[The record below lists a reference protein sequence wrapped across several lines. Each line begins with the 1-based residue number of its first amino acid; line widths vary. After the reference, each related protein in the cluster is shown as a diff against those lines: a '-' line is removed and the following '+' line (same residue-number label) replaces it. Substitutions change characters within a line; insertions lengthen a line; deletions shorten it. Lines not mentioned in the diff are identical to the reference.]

1 MDPRISVQGLADVNR
16 GLRRVDTEAPKRLRL
31 ALNDAASMLVDKTRP
46 EMPSRSGRARASLKA
61 RSTRTSARVALGG
74 ARARYVPW
82 LDFGGRTG
90 RNRSVERPYYKEGR
104 YLYPTLRKVRPQI
117 EQALREGI
125 VAVARDAGLDVT

>member
-117 EQALREGI
+117 EQALQEGI